1 MNSQSGSVADKIIV
15 ALDVPTKKAALDLVR
30 QLAEDI
36 SFFKVGFQLYTSEG
50 PPLVREIL
58 ALGAKVFL
66 DLKLYDI
73 PNTVAGAVQSAAE
86 LGVHMLSIHLSGGDA
101 MVRAAISARDDNLTI
116 LGVTVL
122 TSMTQETL
130 SEVGI
135 VDKVD
140 NQVSRLAK
148 LGVAAGIN
156 GLVASPQ
163 EIEILRPQFGDE
175 IKIVTPGIRPSWM
188 DAGDQKRVMTPREA
202 LDAGA
207 DYLVIGRPI
216 IAQPS
221 PSDAVARILKEL
233 SA

>member
-15 ALDVPTKKAALDLVR
+15 ALDVPTKKAALDLVK

-50 PPLVREIL
+50 PPVVREIL
-58 ALGAKVFL
+58 TLGAKVFL

-101 MVRAAISARDDNLTI
+101 MVRAAITARDDNLTI
-116 LGVTVL
+116 VGITVL

-148 LGVAAGIN
+148 LGVAAG
-156 GLVASPQ
+156 
-163 EIEILRPQFGDE
+163 
-175 IKIVTPGIRPSWM
+175 
-188 DAGDQKRVMTPREA
+188 
-202 LDAGA
+202 
-207 DYLVIGRPI
+207 YC
-216 IAQPS
+216 
-221 PSDAVARILKEL
+221 ARS
-233 SA
+233 SATKSKS

>member
-1 MNSQSGSVADKIIV
+1 MNSHSATVANRIIV
-15 ALDVPTKKAALDLVR
+15 ALDVPTKKAAIDLVR

-36 SFFKVGFQLYTSEG
+36 SFFKVGLQLYAAEG
-50 PPLVREIL
+50 PAVVREIL
-58 ALGAKVFL
+58 ASGAKVFL

-73 PNTVAGAVQSAAE
+73 PNTVAGAVRSAAE

-101 MVRAAISARDDNLTI
+101 MVRAAISARNDNLTV

-156 GLVASPQ
+156 GLVASPH

-216 IAQPS
+216 ITHSS
-221 PSDAVARILKEL
+221 PSDAVQRILKEL